1 MNDDQL
7 EAAAEILRAA
17 RNVVIF
23 TGAGVSAESG
33 IPTFRDAEGLW
44 QEFPPE
50 EFGHWRGILH
60 CAVRKPRRLAKFVRA
75 VLEPIAVARPN
86 AAHQAIADLERFVPV
101 TVVTQ
106 NVDGLHQQAGST
118 IVHEVHG
125 SLLETATLRGRFER
139 LIDRREMQR
148 MVARLAQAQR
158 SWLAHARLAFAVRPL
173 LGVSLRGV
181 YRPAVVL
188 FGEGLAE
195 PAWTAAQRAVETCDV
210 LISIGTS
217 GMVFPAAL
225 LPMMAADRGA
235 TVITIDP
242 AAAGDAF
249 SLRGAAGE
257 WMPKLL
263 DAAFGEGVA

>member
-1 MNDDQL
+1 M
-7 EAAAEILRAA
+7 EAAAAGEIC
-17 RNVVIF
+17 
-23 TGAGVSAESG
+23 G
-33 IPTFRDAEGLW
+33 
-44 QEFPPE
+44 
-50 EFGHWRGILH
+50 
-60 CAVRKPRRLAKFVRA
+60 A

-86 AAHQAIADLERFVPV
+86 AAHQAITELERFVPV

-148 MVARLAQAQR
+148 MVA
-158 SWLAHARLAFAVRPL
+158 
-173 LGVSLRGV
+173 
-181 YRPAVVL
+181 
-188 FGEGLAE
+188 GLAK
-195 PAWTAAQRAVETCDV
+195 AGAVGSPMRDWRWRCGRCWVCRCAVSIARPWCCSAKDFRNRRGLRRRRTVKTCDV

-225 LPMMAADRGA
+225 LPMMASDHGA

-242 AAAGDAF
+242 SADDDDLA
-249 SLRGAAGE
+249 LRGPAGE

-263 DAAFGEGVA
+263 DAAFGEHAA